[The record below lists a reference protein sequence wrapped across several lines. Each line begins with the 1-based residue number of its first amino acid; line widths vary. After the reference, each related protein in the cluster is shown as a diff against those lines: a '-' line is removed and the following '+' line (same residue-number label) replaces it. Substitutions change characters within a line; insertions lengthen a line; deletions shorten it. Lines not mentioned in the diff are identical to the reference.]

1 MLALVLS
8 GAANYGAM
16 QVGGLEILIKAGVK
30 PDMVVGT
37 SAGALNAIHIASQ
50 PSTRGVRRLRSMWKN
65 VKTSHVGKPN
75 LITGLGRLITRQS
88 SLFLSDPLAR
98 FFQENLPA
106 NIKTFGQLNSMHGIR
121 TYTTAVCMETGKLRV
136 FGDDERDQLID
147 GAMASTAIPPY
158 FPPWRVGKYRF
169 VDGGV
174 VAKLPLRSA
183 VRRGATQIIAL
194 DVKNA
199 LGAVQKAS
207 DIFGISSYALS
218 LMADSQ
224 TKEAADWARMLGVE
238 LRVIQLLAPPEV
250 NFWDYSQADYLY
262 ELGRQIVEKAL
273 EAEPVNVASGW
284 KSHIRQEVTRL
295 VNRLLVGHE
304 RLSESAQ
311 QPS

>member
-1 MLALVLS
+1 MLAFVLS

-16 QVGGLEILIKAGVK
+16 QVGGLEVLLRARIK
-30 PDMVVGT
+30 PDMIVGT
-37 SAGALNAIHIASQ
+37 SAGALNAIHVASN
-50 PSTRGVRRLRSMWKN
+50 PSTRGVRKLRSMWEN
-65 VKTSHVGKPN
+65 VRTSHVGKPN

-88 SLFLSDPLAR
+88 SLLLSEPLAK
-98 FFQENLPA
+98 FFQENLPPH
-106 NIKTFGQLNSMHGIR
+106 IETFGQLNTMHGIR
-121 TYTTAVCMETGKLRV
+121 AYTTAVCMETGKLRI
-136 FGDDERDQLID
+136 FGDAGEDRLID

-174 VAKLPLRSA
+174 VAKLPIRSA
-183 VRRGATQIIAL
+183 IERGATQIIAL

-218 LMADSQ
+218 LMADNQ

-250 NFWDYSQADYLY
+250 HFWDYSQADYLY
-262 ELGRQIVEKAL
+262 EMGRETVEKAL
-273 EAEPVNVASGW
+273 AAEPVHVSSGW
-284 KSHIRQEVTRL
+284 KAHIRQGVTRL
-295 VNRLLVGHE
+295 VNRLLVRPE
-304 RLSESAQ
+304 QLSESAQ
-311 QPS
+311 QAS